1 MSLFKDIVK
10 LWNSDDLLSQS
21 WTESYEMILLSN
33 EIFIQA
39 ITYLREGENIKTI
52 KALKKRDS
60 EINRFQKDVRR
71 KVVTHYAITQNT
83 EDLPNGLGLLNMV
96 VDIERIGDYCKN
108 ILDLAI
114 NHPTQIISEE
124 CSKLNSFL
132 VYVSTDYVFDGKSG
146 KYKEDDVT
154 NPIGFY
160 GKSKLDGEYA
170 IQKFSSN
177 WCIARTS
184 TPFGY
189 HSSKKSFPVWLIENL
204 QNDKSVNILTDQIT
218 SPTYVPNLSSML
230 MEISQKK
237 IEGII
242 HVSGATKISRFDF
255 ASLIVEK
262 LNLDKNLLKPI
273 KMDEINFKAQRP
285 KDSSLDV
292 SKATAI
298 LSEKPESV
306 EQSLEKFIEKKNDNE

>member
-1 MSLFKDIVK
+1 MVTLKFLVTGSAGLIGNQLVNDLSKSHDVISCYN
-10 LWNSDDLLSQS
+10 NSKPEFGIPMNMDLQNH
-21 WTESYEMILLSN
+21 EMISN
-33 EIFIQA
+33 I
-39 ITYLREGENIKTI
+39 LREAKPDVVIHLGAMTNVDLCEDKQLLASKINT
-52 KALKKRDS
+52 KA
-60 EINRFQKDVRR
+60 
-71 KVVTHYAITQNT
+71 
-83 EDLPNGLGLLNMV
+83 
-96 VDIERIGDYCKN
+96 
-108 ILDLAI
+108 
-114 NHPTQIISEE
+114 TQIISEE

-170 IQKFSSN
+170 VQKFSSN

-204 QNDKSVNILTDQIT
+204 QNNKSVNILTDQIT

-292 SKATAI
+292 SKATSI

-306 EQSLEKFIEKKNDNE
+306 EQSLEKFIDKKNDNE

>member
-1 MSLFKDIVK
+1 MVTLKFLVTGSAGLIGNQLVNDLSKSHDVISCYN
-10 LWNSDDLLSQS
+10 NSKPEFGIPMNMDLQNH
-21 WTESYEMILLSN
+21 EMISN
-33 EIFIQA
+33 I
-39 ITYLREGENIKTI
+39 LRETKPDVVIHLGAMTNVDLCEDEQLLASKINT
-52 KALKKRDS
+52 KA
-60 EINRFQKDVRR
+60 
-71 KVVTHYAITQNT
+71 
-83 EDLPNGLGLLNMV
+83 
-96 VDIERIGDYCKN
+96 
-108 ILDLAI
+108 
-114 NHPTQIISEE
+114 TQIISEE

-170 IQKFSSN
+170 VQKFSSN

-204 QNDKSVNILTDQIT
+204 QNNKSVNILTDQIT

-273 KMDEINFKAQRP
+273 KMDEINFKAKRP
-285 KDSSLDV
+285 KNSSLDV

>member
-1 MSLFKDIVK
+1 MVTLKFLVTGSAGLIGNQLVNDLSKSHDVISCYN
-10 LWNSDDLLSQS
+10 NSKPEFGIPMNMDLQNH
-21 WTESYEMILLSN
+21 EMISN
-33 EIFIQA
+33 I
-39 ITYLREGENIKTI
+39 LREAKPDVVIHLGAMTNVDLCEDKQLLASKINT
-52 KALKKRDS
+52 KA
-60 EINRFQKDVRR
+60 
-71 KVVTHYAITQNT
+71 
-83 EDLPNGLGLLNMV
+83 
-96 VDIERIGDYCKN
+96 
-108 ILDLAI
+108 
-114 NHPTQIISEE
+114 TQIISEE

-132 VYVSTDYVFDGKSG
+132 IYVSTDYVFDGKSG

-170 IQKFSSN
+170 VQKFSSN

-204 QNDKSVNILTDQIT
+204 QNDKSVKILTDQIT

-292 SKATAI
+292 SKATSI

-306 EQSLEKFIEKKNDNE
+306 EQSLEKFIDKKNDNE